1 MFLPMLCYKR
11 HVQSMSGLSF
21 YELIKSDSKMADMGK
36 WSTLVVRP
44 PPPPAISVIKEDDLL
59 CGQKSIKH
67 DL

>member
-1 MFLPMLCYKR
+1 MGAF
-11 HVQSMSGLSF
+11 Q
-21 YELIKSDSKMADMGK
+21 LIKSDSKMADMGK